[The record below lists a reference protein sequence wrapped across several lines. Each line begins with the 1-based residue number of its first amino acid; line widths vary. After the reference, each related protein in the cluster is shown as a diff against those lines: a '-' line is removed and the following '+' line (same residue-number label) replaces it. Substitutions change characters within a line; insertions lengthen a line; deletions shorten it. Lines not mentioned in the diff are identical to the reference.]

1 MIISLRRV
9 VKNLKPLALLLLLCS
24 KSKARGPVLAL
35 VQIINATSVALFE
48 IVQTHL
54 RMEIGGKIRA
64 IV

>member
-1 MIISLRRV
+1 MLIPLRRV
-9 VKNLKPLALLLLLCS
+9 VKNLKPLALLLLCS

-35 VQIINATSVALFE
+35 VQIIKATSVALFE